1 MGFVDG
7 LVVGVERDIEG
18 DLHFGKRSKLV
29 ETEGEIVET
38 RSSILE
44 TRSSIF
50 SVRYLLGLP
59 MERGV
64 RRPVSV
70 GV

>member
-18 DLHFGKRSKLV
+18 DLHFGERSKLV
-29 ETEGEIVET
+29 KTEGEIVET
-38 RSSILE
+38 RSSILDV
-44 TRSSIF
+44 F

-64 RRPVSV
+64 RRPVAV
-70 GV
+70 GM